1 MQYLCQHVL
10 YFCGPLALW
19 GLCAHLYEHPPTN
32 PTLSSIWAP
41 TVGRI
46 PPNPNLNPN
55 RQLLW
60 ICCPVLCNAT
70 NPNPNSV
77 RQLNSNELTLRFDPE
92 FNPDKGLTVSNM
104 VLCAPHVIDG
114 LRRCVAAPG
123 AMQGEA
129 P

>member
-1 MQYLCQHVL
+1 MTSLVVSVQGIVPNFFAPILC
-10 YFCGPLALW
+10 CAKPLCSLQVSRHQ
-19 GLCAHLYEHPPTN
+19 G
-32 PTLSSIWAP
+32 
-41 TVGRI
+41 
-46 PPNPNLNPN
+46 
-55 RQLLW
+55 QL
-60 ICCPVLCNAT
+60 
-70 NPNPNSV
+70 
-77 RQLNSNELTLRFDPE
+77 FDPE